1 PRAVIVDDFNGDG
14 IPDLAVANEQS
25 NNVAILLGRG
35 DGSFLEPQFFGV
47 ASHPLSLILGDFNG
61 DGLPD
66 LAVPSTSSHSVTVL
80 INNRP

>member
-47 ASHPLSLILGDFNG
+47 GIHPASLSRGDFNG

-66 LAVPSTSSHSVTVL
+66 LAVPNYDSHSITVL
-80 INNRP
+80 INDKP